1 MRRVRSARYAGAVTH
16 RATAT
21 RIVRLV
27 LLVAVL
33 AAACSRPEGSAPP
46 AATASATA
54 TSSASSASPGSLG
67 IQGAHVHV
75 LGLWSGPE
83 LDSFVA
89 VKSAWEKASG
99 AVVDWEATDD
109 MTRTLADNRQAGDPP
124 DIAILPNL
132 ALMDQLAD
140 EGALIPLD
148 SVLDMTA
155 IEKDYAPAWLE
166 LGSREEQLYGIFYKV
181 TNKAGV
187 WYNPKA
193 FAAAGYR
200 VPATWNEM
208 TTLADTIV
216 ADGHTPFSVVA
227 ASGPASGW
235 ALTDWISEIVL
246 NTCGPDLYDRWV
258 ASEIPWNDACI
269 KRSFGMFTKVIS
281 TEGYVLGG
289 SQRIIATGDDVG
301 ADPLYTDPP
310 TAYLCYLPSFAQ
322 AFIAAG
328 HPDLEPGTD
337 YDLFRFP
344 TIDPH
349 YQGAVTIGADVPVMI
364 SDTPAARVFMLYL
377 ASAPAQEAW
386 IKLGGFTSVNRS
398 VSMDSYLDPVART
411 EAAQLTEAKVSRFS
425 AGDMMPT
432 SLQRA
437 WWGAMLDLVKDPTKV
452 DSILDTLTA
461 VAKSAR

>member
-1 MRRVRSARYAGAVTH
+1 MTRRP
-16 RATAT
+16 TAT

-33 AAACSRPEGSAPP
+33 AAACSRSDSTPSA
-46 AATASATA
+46 TLSATA
-54 TSSASSASPGSLG
+54 TVSAGAASTNSVG
-67 IQGAHVHV
+67 IGGAHVRV

-109 MTRTLADNRQAGDPP
+109 ITRALANHRQAGDPP

-140 EGALIPLD
+140 EGALVPLD
-148 SVLDMTA
+148 SVLDMTPVTR
-155 IEKDYAPAWLE
+155 DYAPAWIE
-166 LGSREEQLYGIFYKV
+166 LGSREGQLYGIFYKV
-181 TNKAGV
+181 TDKAAV
-187 WYNPKA
+187 WYNPRA
-193 FAAAGYR
+193 FEAAGYD
-200 VPATWNEM
+200 VPTTWSEM

-258 ASEIPWNDACI
+258 AAEIPWNDACI
-269 KRSFGMFTKVIS
+269 KRSFGMFTTLIS
-281 TEGYVLGG
+281 TRGYVLGG

-337 YDLFRFP
+337 YDVFRFP

-349 YQGAVTIGADVPVMI
+349 YQGAVTIGADVPVMV
-364 SDTPAARVFMLYL
+364 SDTPAARAFMTYL

-398 VSMDSYLDPVART
+398 VSVDTYVDPVART
-411 EAAQLTEAKVSRFS
+411 AAKELTQAKVSRFS

-461 VAKSAR
+461 AAKSAP